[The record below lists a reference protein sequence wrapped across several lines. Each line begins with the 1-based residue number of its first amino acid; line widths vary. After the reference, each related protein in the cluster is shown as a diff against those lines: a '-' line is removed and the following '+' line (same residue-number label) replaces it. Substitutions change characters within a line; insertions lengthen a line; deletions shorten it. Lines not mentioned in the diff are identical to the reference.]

1 MNMRSNIL
9 IWRTFILFFLSYPS
23 LSSSF
28 LSVILACL
36 IETHK
41 SLIESCYSRE
51 KISSWLFNHRVWCA
65 KEEKKQKRSPFLF
78 FSNILA
84 KWKFFLPGVDL
95 FFLSLS
101 LMICISFFSRSRAT
115 IQKKGNV
122 HSSSIFFFLHTHID
136 ILRETADI
144 LCALFDLLCTTSTRW
159 YQLLSAGNSN
169 KFFFLMN
176 FLIISLF
183 LIK

>member
-1 MNMRSNIL
+1 MMCERG
-9 IWRTFILFFLSYPS
+9 
-23 LSSSF
+23 
-28 LSVILACL
+28 
-36 IETHK
+36 K
-41 SLIESCYSRE
+41 E
-51 KISSWLFNHRVWCA
+51 K
-65 KEEKKQKRSPFLF
+65 EKKSFSF

-101 LMICISFFSRSRAT
+101 LLICISFFSRSRAT

-144 LCALFDLLCTTSTRW
+144 LCALFDLLCTTSTR
-159 YQLLSAGNSN
+159 
-169 KFFFLMN
+169 
-176 FLIISLF
+176 
-183 LIK
+183 